1 MCWDGKCMH
10 IMYSDNAN
18 GIPMYDEQKSTTK
31 FIGFYMDEK
40 SDKSEN
46 PKDYEWHE
54 IKE

>member
-1 MCWDGKCMH
+1 MH
-10 IMYSDNAN
+10 IMYSVAYLC
-18 GIPMYDEQKSTTK
+18 MTKKKSTK

-46 PKDYEWHE
+46 PKDYEWYE